1 MLNGSY
7 AISPAGWRKS
17 LFLMHH
23 KLLVEN
29 QSSTTKA
36 IKLNINQKTMP
47 KIVAQ
52 AALFM
57 LNK

>member
-1 MLNGSY
+1 
-7 AISPAGWRKS
+7 
-17 LFLMHH
+17 MHH
-23 KLLVEN
+23 KLLGKN
-29 QSSTTKA
+29 QTSTAKA

-52 AALFM
+52 AAIFM